1 MNALKLVMDAG
12 RPRWSKKGLRRA
24 LTRPSP
30 LGDARPPGAARP
42 AVLDLLSAPVFWL
55 GSCGV
60 LHHQPFQIGRHAAV
74 LGFGLL
80 SEEFLE
86 FGRYHQ
92 VEGDGFWALFHGEFP
107 LAY

>member
-1 MNALKLVMDAG
+1 MGTA
-12 RPRWSKKGLRRA
+12 
-24 LTRPSP
+24 
-30 LGDARPPGAARP
+30 PGAARP
-42 AVLDLLSAPVFWL
+42 AVMNVLSAPVFRF
-55 GSCGV
+55 GSRRSGV
-60 LHHQPFQIGRHAAV
+60 LHYQPFQIGRHAAV